1 MKEFTTSHLEEAV
14 MEGSG
19 LPPHFVASREL
30 WKRVQTRIG
39 LRRSDARVRT
49 EQELWESHS

>member
-14 MEGSG
+14 IEGSG
-19 LPPHFVASREL
+19 LPRLFVASREQR
-30 WKRVQTRIG
+30 KQVQTRIG

-49 EQELWESHS
+49 EQELFESHP